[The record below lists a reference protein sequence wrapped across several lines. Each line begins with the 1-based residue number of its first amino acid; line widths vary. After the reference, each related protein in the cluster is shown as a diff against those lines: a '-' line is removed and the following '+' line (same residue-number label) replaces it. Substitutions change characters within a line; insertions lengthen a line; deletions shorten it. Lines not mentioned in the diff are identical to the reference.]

1 MAALIPLFPLGT
13 VLVPGAP
20 LPLRIFEDR
29 YRKLVADLLEQP
41 PELRQFGVVA
51 IKSGREVGEDGVRTL
66 HDVGCL
72 AQIATTERGAD
83 GTYQLETIGTRR
95 FRLLEVEEGAP
106 YLRGHV
112 DWLPEPS
119 GAAEPLVPIVHERF
133 ASYRGELARLQGTS
147 FELPDLPSDPA
158 MLSYVVAATVIA
170 DVADRQ
176 GFLAEYDAEA
186 RLAREASWLAR
197 ETGLLG
203 KLSALPGPDL
213 LKVAFSAN

>member
-51 IKSGREVGEDGVRTL
+51 IKSGREVGEDGVRAL

-72 AQIATTERGAD
+72 AQIATTERSAD
-83 GTYQLETIGTRR
+83 GTCQLETIGTRR
-95 FRLLEVEEGAP
+95 FRLLGVEQGAP

-112 DWLPEPS
+112 EWLPEPP
-119 GAAEPLVPIVHERF
+119 GDADPLVPVVHQQF
-133 ASYRGELARLQGTS
+133 ARYRDELARLQGTTL
-147 FELPDLPSDPA
+147 ELPDLPSDPA

-176 GFLAEYDAEA
+176 GFLAEYDAAA
-186 RLAREASWLAR
+186 RLACEARWLAR
-197 ETGLLG
+197 ETGLVA
-203 KLSALPGPDL
+203 KLSALPGPAL